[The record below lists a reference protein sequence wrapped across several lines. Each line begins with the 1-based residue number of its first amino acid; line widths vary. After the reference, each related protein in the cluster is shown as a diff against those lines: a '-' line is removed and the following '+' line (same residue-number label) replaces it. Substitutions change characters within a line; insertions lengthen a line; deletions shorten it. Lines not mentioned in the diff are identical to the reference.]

1 MDEGQCQL
9 GLMQRMI
16 RRLQAYWRHDVH
28 VLPRCRYRRYDGR
41 DCIEY
46 QYLRYGIL
54 LRYRRYG
61 AAITPVRAADP
72 GAGMRSLPPRETVH
86 FTHNVRR
93 LWAASPRL
101 R

>member
-1 MDEGQCQL
+1 
-9 GLMQRMI
+9 MI

-41 DCIEY
+41 DCVEY
-46 QYLRYGIL
+46 LRYLRYGIL
-54 LRYRRYG
+54 RYLRYR

-72 GAGMRSLPPRETVH
+72 GAECGPCPRETVLLDIK
-86 FTHNVRR
+86 TCVVSGQ
-93 LWAASPRL
+93 LSPRL

>member
-9 GLMQRMI
+9 GLVQCMM

-72 GAGMRSLPPRETVH
+72 GAECGPCPRETVLFRH
-86 FTHNVRR
+86 QNVRR

>member
-41 DCIEY
+41 DCRE
-46 QYLRYGIL
+46 RTYGIL
-54 LRYRRYG
+54 RYQQVPRYRY
-61 AAITPVRAADP
+61 AH
-72 GAGMRSLPPRETVH
+72 L
-86 FTHNVRR
+86 
-93 LWAASPRL
+93 
-101 R
+101 